1 MLLKL
6 MDGEQVVLRTRA
18 HHRALLSASVNL
30 LVTVLILSFLL
41 GYLTRDTQ
49 PAFIQHYSHIAVFVI
64 WAVGLLSLGVG
75 TLKPLVA
82 WLNRFTYLTT
92 ERLVQKNF
100 VGAPQP
106 LVIPLALLSQHQIK
120 QGSMQEM
127 VGAGDIQLIHGVYG
141 QHQRT
146 RLRDMPDAEQFNLT
160 LAQELGDHRRRV
172 QAQAVAAR
180 HAQYSAGPAP
190 YAGGQRGDVS
200 GASFGGGR
208 G

>member
-6 MDGEQVVLRTRA
+6 MEGEQVVLRTRA

-30 LVTVLILSFLL
+30 LVTVAILSFLL

-75 TLKPLVA
+75 TVKPLVA

-106 LVIPLALLSQHQIK
+106 LVIPLALLSQHQVK
-120 QGSMQEM
+120 QSSMQEM
-127 VGAGDIQLIHGVYG
+127 VGAGDIQLIHGAYG

-146 RLRDMPDAEQFNLT
+146 TLRDMPDAEQFNLI

-180 HAQYSAGPAP
+180 HAQQAAG
-190 YAGGQRGDVS
+190 YGGQRGDVS